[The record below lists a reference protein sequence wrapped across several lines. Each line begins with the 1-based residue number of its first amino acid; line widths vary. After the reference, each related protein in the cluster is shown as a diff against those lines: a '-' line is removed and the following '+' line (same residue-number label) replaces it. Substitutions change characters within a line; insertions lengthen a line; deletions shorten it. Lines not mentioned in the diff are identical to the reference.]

1 MNRKFIFA
9 FFLLVTL
16 TTVNAI
22 PHKLLKRTTKFD
34 ACLPPQGSTT
44 PPPLLQVSLSP
55 DPPAAGQKDTVT
67 VSGKFSEDIT
77 EDTMLAVVFAQQ
89 DVGIIGDPFITPAC
103 TGSGCPIKAGE
114 QYTQTVEIQAPAD
127 LPNPYLLGAAVGN
140 PDTQDVLGCAIAT
153 I

>member
-1 MNRKFIFA
+1 MGYFKQNIATVGYDREKKVNFRRIIA
-9 FFLLVTL
+9 RHMLASSIIC
-16 TTVNAI
+16 TTS
-22 PHKLLKRTTKFD
+22 
-34 ACLPPQGSTT
+34 STT

-55 DPPAAGQKDTVT
+55 DPPVAGQKDTVT
-67 VSGKFSEDIT
+67 VSGKFSKDVT
-77 EDTMLAVVFAQQ
+77 NDTILAVVFAQPGE
-89 DVGIIGDPFITPAC
+89 GIIGDPVIVPAC

-140 PDTQDVLGCAIAT
+140 PVTHDALGCAIAT